1 MRGWLSYDGFLCQTL
16 GKVTDCLC
24 LSLLWIISCI
34 PIVTVGAAT
43 TAMYYT
49 IKKVVRYGIT
59 GILREYWHSFR
70 LNFKQA
76 TMIWLIL
83 VLIYSLL
90 AISCYGTYVLSLAK
104 YIPKTMLL
112 FLLLLLAVVPMWAIY
127 LFPCLARFNNSTKQI
142 MKNCAWFSVL
152 NLPWTILL
160 FAILLITIVAIVLIP
175 IGLFLF
181 PAGGM
186 LISSY
191 IMERVFRK
199 YMSPED
205 LAAEN
210 LRCGKIT
217 DVN

>member
-1 MRGWLSYDGFLCQTL
+1 MHWLRYDGFLCQTL

-70 LNFKQA
+70 SNFKQA
-76 TMIWLIL
+76 TLIWLML
-83 VLIYSLL
+83 VLIYGLL
-90 AISCYGTYVLSLAK
+90 AISCYGTYVLYSAGYL
-104 YIPKTMLL
+104 PKALMV
-112 FLLLLLAVVPMWAIY
+112 FLLLLVSAVTMWAIY
-127 LFPCLARFNNSTKQI
+127 LFPCLARFNNATKQI
-142 MKNCAWFSVL
+142 MKNCAWLAIL
-152 NLPWTILL
+152 NFPWTILL
-160 FAILLITIVAIVLIP
+160 AAIFLLTIAAIALIP

-191 IMERVFRK
+191 ILERVFRK

-205 LAAEN
+205 LAEDN
-210 LRCGKIT
+210 LYSGKIT
-217 DVN
+217 VED

>member
-34 PIVTVGAAT
+34 PIITIGAAT
-43 TAMYYT
+43 TALYYT
-49 IKKVVRYGIT
+49 VNKVVKNGIT

-70 LNFKQA
+70 SNFKQA
-76 TMIWLIL
+76 TMIWL
-83 VLIYSLL
+83 VLILIYGLL
-90 AISCYGTYVLSLAK
+90 AISCYGAYVLFLAE
-104 YIPKTMLL
+104 YIPKAMLI
-112 FLLLLLAVVPMWAIY
+112 FLLVLTAAVTMWAIY

-160 FAILLITIVAIVLIP
+160 FAILLLTIVATALIP

-191 IMERVFRK
+191 ITERIFRK

-205 LAAEN
+205 LAAED

-217 DVN
+217 DAN

>member
-34 PIVTVGAAT
+34 PIITIGAAT
-43 TAMYYT
+43 TALYYT

-59 GILREYWHSFR
+59 GILREFWYSFR

-76 TMIWLIL
+76 TVIWLML
-83 VLIYSLL
+83 VLIYGLL
-90 AISCYGTYVLSLAK
+90 TMSCYGAYVLFLAK
-104 YIPKTMLL
+104 YIPKAMLF
-112 FLLLLLAVVPMWAIY
+112 FLLLLLSAVTMWAIY

-142 MKNCAWFSVL
+142 LKNCAWFAIL
-152 NLPWTILL
+152 NLHWTVLL
-160 FAILLITIVAIVLIP
+160 LAIFVLTVVGSLLIP
-175 IGLFLF
+175 MGFLLL

-191 IMERVFRK
+191 ILELVFRK

-205 LAAEN
+205 LTADN
-210 LRCGKIT
+210 LHNGKIT

>member
-1 MRGWLSYDGFLCQTL
+1 MRGWLSYDSFLCQTL
-16 GKVTDCLC
+16 GKVTDCLS

-34 PIVTVGAAT
+34 PIITIGAAT
-43 TAMYYT
+43 TALYYT
-49 IKKVVRYGIT
+49 VNKVVKHGIT

-70 LNFKQA
+70 SNFKQA
-76 TMIWLIL
+76 TMIWL
-83 VLIYSLL
+83 VLILIYGLL
-90 AISCYGTYVLSLAK
+90 AISCYGAYVLYLAD
-104 YIPKTMLL
+104 YIPKAMLIFL
-112 FLLLLLAVVPMWAIY
+112 FVLAAAVTMWAIY

-160 FAILLITIVAIVLIP
+160 FAILLLTIVATALIP

-191 IMERVFRK
+191 ITERVFRK

-205 LAAEN
+205 LAAED

-217 DVN
+217 DAN